1 MPWTMNLNCP
11 VFHGGNDNPVD
22 YLCLAEL
29 YFKYLKTPELN
40 KVEIASLHLQV
51 MRFHGCQ
58 ACTSPTTACI
68 NGRTDRLYSTTL
80 ALAGDGAFS
89 RSHCFVL
96 WVRRPPSRLA
106 TA

>member
-1 MPWTMNLNCP
+1 MASAQTHFQQTLLEEICQLRFGFEQSRTKDGSSSMPWTMNLNCP

-29 YFKYLKTPELN
+29 YFKYLKTPELK

-68 NGRTDRLYSTTL
+68 NGRS
-80 ALAGDGAFS
+80 
-89 RSHCFVL
+89 L
-96 WVRRPPSRLA
+96 W
-106 TA
+106 